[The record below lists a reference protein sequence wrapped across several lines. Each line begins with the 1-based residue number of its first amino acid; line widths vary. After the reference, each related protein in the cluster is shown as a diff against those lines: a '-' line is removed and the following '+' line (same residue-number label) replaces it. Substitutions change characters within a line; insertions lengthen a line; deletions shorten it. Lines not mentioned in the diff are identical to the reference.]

1 MHEMPASPR
10 QTEERF
16 LALLNRAYD
25 GWLLKIQNDFSQ
37 ASYEAEIANLGSDD
51 VYRSFGLACPEY
63 ALIRLMGRMSI
74 SIGRRLGELYDNLPR
89 YVAAARFGLEPREVA
104 TKINSLQLDVCV
116 PFDRL
121 SKEDLDVV
129 NQSVVTHFGS
139 TAPGVGLGIE
149 IRYNFN
155 PNDSAR
161 LRKDEAMADG
171 LKQKGLFPI
180 YLVYSTISPRIEAI
194 ARLKRAGW
202 HFLVGPDAVAFTK
215 SLLGLDLT
223 ELLGDVKVQGLIRQK
238 VDKIMGSL
246 GQSDA
251 FRAAAASMSERPD
264 PSD

>member
-1 MHEMPASPR
+1 VPASPQ

-25 GWLLKIQNDFSQ
+25 GWLWKVQNDFSQ
-37 ASYEAEIANLGSDD
+37 ASYETELANLASDD

-74 SIGRRLGELYDNLPR
+74 SIGRRLGELYESLPR
-89 YVAAARFGLEPREVA
+89 YVAAARFGLEPGEVA
-104 TKINSLQLDVCV
+104 AKINRLQLDVCV

-121 SKEDLDVV
+121 SDEDLDAV
-129 NQSVVTHFGS
+129 NDSVATHFGS
-139 TAPGVGLGIE
+139 TASGAGLGIE

-155 PNDSAR
+155 PNDNAR
-161 LRKDEAMADG
+161 LRKDVAMADG
-171 LKQKGLFPI
+171 LKQEGLFPI
-180 YLVYSTISPRIEAI
+180 YLVYSTISPRADAI

-202 HFLVGPDAVAFTK
+202 RFLIGPDAVAFTK

-223 ELLGDVKVQGLIRQK
+223 ELLEDVKVQSVIRQK

-251 FRAAAASMSERPD
+251 FRAATASMSERPN
-264 PSD
+264 PSS